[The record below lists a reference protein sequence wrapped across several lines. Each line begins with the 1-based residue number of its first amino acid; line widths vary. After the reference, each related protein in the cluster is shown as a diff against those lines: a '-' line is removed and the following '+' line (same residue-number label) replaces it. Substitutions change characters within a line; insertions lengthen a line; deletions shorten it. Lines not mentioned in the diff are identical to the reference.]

1 MFLNLLTVSV
11 GVLVQ
16 VACGRTVARPRP
28 AHALQPR
35 EVGLLL
41 TCVDMYIIDIIYY
54 LQMCRY
60 RVSTDLPLLPP
71 A

>member
-16 VACGRTVARPRP
+16 VACGRSVARPRP
-28 AHALQPR
+28 AHALQPW

-41 TCVDMYIIDIIYY
+41 TCVDII
-54 LQMCRY
+54 
-60 RVSTDLPLLPP
+60 
-71 A
+71 